1 MLLEV
6 GSPLIDQVDLYA
18 PGSQGQYFRET
29 SGLVVPVQKRTFQY
43 RRPVFP
49 LTLPPGVS
57 RTFYMRFQDHGS
69 VPYSIRLWD
78 PTAFTYR
85 TDAEKYALGLYYGA
99 TLTKVLLDYGVS
111 PFYFE
116 EYGRL
121 KDSAVIDLYH
131 QSRYFIAGNEVTY
144 DFTAW
149 APYNEVY
156 YLGLRLNG
164 NYAVLRFDRRQE
176 TWEFAFMGEKGEAF

>member
-99 TLTKVLLDYGVS
+99 MGSFFCITPCSIS
-111 PFYFE
+111 PFAERPTCTTSSTF
-116 EYGRL
+116 
-121 KDSAVIDLYH
+121 
-131 QSRYFIAGNEVTY
+131 
-144 DFTAW
+144 
-149 APYNEVY
+149 
-156 YLGLRLNG
+156 
-164 NYAVLRFDRRQE
+164 
-176 TWEFAFMGEKGEAF
+176 